1 MTEQTPVYWPFPV
14 IPPDQQNT
22 WHHQQIRFLDL
33 AYANGFQPCKYYMD
47 GEYYLVGGE
56 GRSAWALYRGRVG
69 YTIVSRWEVWLNGP
83 DGRIATLWV
92 DDLDAASEM
101 MTLWLR
107 GGEIGESLTKA
118 EGHIIRG
125 PSVKQPVPVNAE

>member
-1 MTEQTPVYWPFPV
+1 MTESRPVYWPFPV
-14 IPPDQQNT
+14 IPLDQQNP
-22 WHHQQIRFLDL
+22 WHQQQIRFLET
-33 AYANGFQPCKYYMD
+33 AFTNGFHPCKHYMD

-69 YTIVSRWEVWLNGP
+69 NTLVSRWEIWLNGP
-83 DGRIATLWV
+83 DGRTATLWV
-92 DDLDAASEM
+92 DELDAASEA

-107 GGEIGESLTKA
+107 GGEVGESLAKA

-125 PSVKQPVPVNAE
+125 PSVNQPASANVE